1 MGSNPTSPTGRND
14 LEQKT
19 KRMVDFN
26 KNSSTE
32 LVKRPDSDLETFS
45 RSFRSLQNS
54 EVMGVFWH
62 VCRRLSILFNKGMD
76 WTFAKEFDEEINSLK
91 TSGHPDKARKMMIQ
105 KEAASKP
112 RKQKALIGVGLLAGS
127 IYYFGLIALVLP
139 LVLLLL
145 YAALSGSLPEAV
157 AKVEK
162 TYDTEGMEPFS
173 LNEARTAEEAQECL
187 RRALVAEGISIRSF
201 RPPVRYDW
209 GWEIPV
215 ILKKGTPSDVMAK
228 ADRLETLMMLQRD
241 GMLVSSATFRAEV
254 IIRLIQSDPF
264 LGMEEFAYAE
274 PLSRSIN
281 KKYVAV
287 QRMDG
292 KNLELSLLRSHAV
305 IIAGPG
311 GGKSMFM
318 RTLADITTSSRDC
331 VTWDID
337 PGGNGLEVFGDAID
351 RRGRTKAEIEQMFT
365 DAIAFAKRRAKL
377 LTKLGMGDNW
387 QPSKKHPAIVIFVD
401 EFIQL
406 DKRAK
411 ELAIDLIRIGR
422 KAAISVVLAAQ
433 QATRDTL
440 GAAIAD
446 SVSLKIMFASRHAD
460 VPLVF
465 GEGSLGQG
473 WRPDRLHPATGDDP
487 EDAGKCYI
495 MGGGSREPYLY
506 KAFPM
511 SPAEAIRRGKERASE
526 GMTKIDSDTTGESF
540 ENSLLKAIINVF
552 VESEQEWLPTS
563 SISKDLKNYG
573 YNLTVRQ
580 IHETLGELGRESQ
593 AWEDSKYKV
602 AGYSRDSIEMR
613 LE

>member
-1 MGSNPTSPTGRND
+1 M
-14 LEQKT
+14 
-19 KRMVDFN
+19 DFN

-32 LVKRPDSDLETFS
+32 LVKRPDSDLEVSS
-45 RSFRSLQNS
+45 RSFRSPGKND
-54 EVMGVFWH
+54 VMGVFSH
-62 VCRRLSILFNKGMD
+62 AIRRITR
-76 WTFAKEFDEEINSLK
+76 WTNAASFWIFAKEFDESIEKLRIDGQS
-91 TSGHPDKARKMMIQ
+91 DKARKLIAE
-105 KEAASKP
+105 KNKISEP
-112 RKQKALIGVGLLAGS
+112 RKKKALFVVALIVAA
-127 IYYFGLIALVLP
+127 IVYFGLPAILALLGLVLVVG
-139 LVLLLL
+139 LVPEQSETMTEQNEDI
-145 YAALSGSLPEAV
+145 APEPGSTETFSISQ
-157 AKVEK
+157 AKN
-162 TYDTEGMEPFS
+162 G
-173 LNEARTAEEAQECL
+173 EEATECL
-187 RRALVAEGISIRSF
+187 RRALIAEGISPRTF
-201 RPPVRYDW
+201 RPPVRYNW

-215 ILKKGTPSDVMAK
+215 ILKKGTPADVMAK
-228 ADRLETLMMLQRD
+228 ADRLETLMMLPRD

-254 IIRLIQSDPF
+254 IIRLVQSDPF
-264 LGMEEFAYAE
+264 LDMDGFKYAE

-281 KKYVAV
+281 KKYVVA

-292 KNLELSLLRSHAV
+292 KELELSLLRSHAV

-351 RRGRTKAEIEQMFT
+351 RRGRTKQEIELMFT

-387 QPSKKHPAIVIFVD
+387 QPTKEHPALVIFID

-406 DKRAK
+406 DKKAK
-411 ELAIDLIRIGR
+411 ELAVDLIRIGR
-422 KAAISVVLAAQ
+422 KAAISVILAAQ

-465 GEGSLGQG
+465 GEGALSQG
-473 WRPDRLHPATGDDP
+473 WRPDRLHPATGEDP

-511 SPAEAIRRGKERASE
+511 DPSEAIKRGAERVRE
-526 GMTKIDSDTTGESF
+526 GMTKLDSDTTGQTF
-540 ENSLLKAIINVF
+540 ENSLLQAIADLF
-552 VESEQEWLPTS
+552 SEYEQDWLPS
-563 SISKDLKNYG
+563 SQLSKDLKSYG

-580 IHETLGELGRESQ
+580 LHESLGETGRESRT
-593 AWEDSKYKV
+593 WEDSKYKV

>member
-1 MGSNPTSPTGRND
+1 MNAA
-14 LEQKT
+14 
-19 KRMVDFN
+19 
-26 KNSSTE
+26 
-32 LVKRPDSDLETFS
+32 
-45 RSFRSLQNS
+45 SF
-54 EVMGVFWH
+54 W
-62 VCRRLSILFNKGMD
+62 I
-76 WTFAKEFDEEINSLK
+76 FAKEFDESIEKLRIDGQS
-91 TSGHPDKARKMMIQ
+91 DKARKLIAE
-105 KEAASKP
+105 KNKVAEP
-112 RKQKALIGVGLLAGS
+112 RKKKAIFAVALAVAA
-127 IYYFGLIALVLP
+127 IVYFGLPAILALLGLVLVVG
-139 LVLLLL
+139 LVPEQ
-145 YAALSGSLPEAV
+145 SETMTEQNEDIVPEPGSTETFSISQ
-157 AKVEK
+157 AKN
-162 TYDTEGMEPFS
+162 G
-173 LNEARTAEEAQECL
+173 EEATECL
-187 RRALVAEGISIRSF
+187 RRALIAEGISPRTF
-201 RPPVRYDW
+201 RPPVRYNW

-215 ILKKGTPSDVMAK
+215 ILKKGTPADVMAK
-228 ADRLETLMMLQRD
+228 ADRLETLMMLPRD

-254 IIRLIQSDPF
+254 IIRLVQSDPF
-264 LGMEEFAYAE
+264 IDMDGFKYAE

-281 KKYVAV
+281 KKYVVA

-292 KNLELSLLRSHAV
+292 KELELSLLRSHAV

-351 RRGRTKAEIEQMFT
+351 RRGRTKQEIELMFT

-387 QPSKKHPAIVIFVD
+387 QPTKEHPALVIFID

-406 DKRAK
+406 DKKAK
-411 ELAIDLIRIGR
+411 ELAVDLIRIGR
-422 KAAISVVLAAQ
+422 KAAISVILAAQ

-465 GEGSLGQG
+465 GEGALSQG
-473 WRPDRLHPATGDDP
+473 WRPDRLHPATGEDP

-511 SPAEAIRRGKERASE
+511 DPSEAIKRGAERVRE
-526 GMTKIDSDTTGESF
+526 GMTKLDSDTTGQTF
-540 ENSLLKAIINVF
+540 ENSLLRAIADLF
-552 VESEQEWLPTS
+552 SEYEQDWLPS
-563 SISKDLKNYG
+563 SQLSKDLKSYG

-580 IHETLGELGRESQ
+580 LHESLGETGRESRT
-593 AWEDSKYKV
+593 WEDSKYKV

>member
-1 MGSNPTSPTGRND
+1 
-14 LEQKT
+14 
-19 KRMVDFN
+19 MVDFN
-26 KNSSTE
+26 KHSTE
-32 LVKRPDSDLETFS
+32 LVKRPDLDLDISS
-45 RSFRSLQNS
+45 RSFRSFKKS
-54 EVMGVFWH
+54 EVAGVFWH
-62 VCRRLSILFNKGMD
+62 VCRNSSDLFNKLLSWAM
-76 WTFAKEFDEEINSLK
+76 AKEFNEEINQLK
-91 TSGHPDKARKMMIQ
+91 SDGHPDKARKLMIQ
-105 KEAASKP
+105 REAASKP
-112 RKQKALIGVGLLAGS
+112 RKQKILLCLGVIAGT
-127 IYYFGLIALVLP
+127 IAYFGLPALLILAAILLGYLVLSGGVTTP
-139 LVLLLL
+139 LTK
-145 YAALSGSLPEAV
+145 E
-157 AKVEK
+157 EK
-162 TYDTEGMEPFS
+162 TYDTDSMEPFS
-173 LNEARTAEEAQECL
+173 INEARTTEEAEECL
-187 RRALVAEGISIRSF
+187 RRALVAEGISVRTF
-201 RPPVRYDW
+201 RPPVRYNW

-215 ILKKGTPSDVMAK
+215 ILKKGTPADVMAK
-228 ADRLETLMMLQRD
+228 ADRLETLMMLPRD

-254 IIRLIQSDPF
+254 IIRLVQSDPF
-264 LGMEEFAYAE
+264 LGMDEFMYSE

-281 KKYVAV
+281 KRYVVA

-292 KNLELSLLRSHAV
+292 KELDLSLLRSHAV

-318 RTLADITTSSRDC
+318 RTLADITTSARDC

-337 PGGNGLEVFGDAID
+337 PGGNGLEVFGDAIA

-365 DAIAFAKRRAKL
+365 DAIVYAKRRAKL

-387 QPSKKHPAIVIFVD
+387 HPTKEHPALVIFVD

-465 GEGSLGQG
+465 GEGALAQG
-473 WRPDRLHPATGDDP
+473 WRPDRLHPATGEDP

-511 SPAEAIRRGKERASE
+511 SPSEAIKRGKERTAE
-526 GMTKIDSDTTGESF
+526 GMPQMDEDTLMNK
-540 ENSLLKAIINVF
+540 ENSLFRAILNIFDEEN
-552 VESEQEWLPTS
+552 EPWLPS
-563 SISKDLKNYG
+563 SLLVKNLKSYG
-573 YNLTVRQ
+573 HSLTAKQ
-580 IHETLGELGRESQ
+580 LHDTLGEQGKESQ
-593 AWEDSKYKV
+593 VWDDSKYKV
-602 AGYSRDSIEMR
+602 AGYTRDSIEMR
-613 LE
+613 IE

>member
-1 MGSNPTSPTGRND
+1 M
-14 LEQKT
+14 
-19 KRMVDFN
+19 DFN

-32 LVKRPDSDLETFS
+32 LVKRPDSDLEVSS
-45 RSFRSLQNS
+45 RSFRSPGKND
-54 EVMGVFWH
+54 VMGVFSH
-62 VCRRLSILFNKGMD
+62 AIRRITRWMNAASFWI
-76 WTFAKEFDEEINSLK
+76 FAKEFDESIEKLRIDGQS
-91 TSGHPDKARKMMIQ
+91 DKARKLIAE
-105 KEAASKP
+105 KNKVAEP
-112 RKQKALIGVGLLAGS
+112 RKKKALFAVALVVAAIV
-127 IYYFGLIALVLP
+127 YFGLPAIVALLGLVLIVG
-139 LVLLLL
+139 LVPEQSETMIEQNEDI
-145 YAALSGSLPEAV
+145 APEPGSTETFSISQ
-157 AKVEK
+157 AKN
-162 TYDTEGMEPFS
+162 G
-173 LNEARTAEEAQECL
+173 EEATECL
-187 RRALVAEGISIRSF
+187 RRALIAEGISPRTFRS
-201 RPPVRYDW
+201 PVRYNW

-215 ILKKGTPSDVMAK
+215 ILKKGTPADVMAK
-228 ADRLETLMMLQRD
+228 ADRLETLMMLPRD

-254 IIRLIQSDPF
+254 IIRLVQSDPF
-264 LGMEEFAYAE
+264 LDMDGFKYAE

-281 KKYVAV
+281 KKYVVA

-292 KNLELSLLRSHAV
+292 KELELSLLRSHAV

-351 RRGRTKAEIEQMFT
+351 RRGRTKQEIELMFT

-387 QPSKKHPAIVIFVD
+387 QPTKEHPALVIFID

-406 DKRAK
+406 DKKAK
-411 ELAIDLIRIGR
+411 ELAVDLIRIGR
-422 KAAISVVLAAQ
+422 KAAISVILAAQ

-465 GEGSLGQG
+465 GEGALSQG
-473 WRPDRLHPATGDDP
+473 WRPDRLHPATGEDP

-511 SPAEAIRRGKERASE
+511 DPSEAIKRGVERVRE
-526 GMTKIDSDTTGESF
+526 GMTKLDSDTTGQTF
-540 ENSLLKAIINVF
+540 ENSLLRAIADLF
-552 VESEQEWLPTS
+552 SEYEQDWLPS
-563 SISKDLKNYG
+563 SQLSKDLKSYG

-580 IHETLGELGRESQ
+580 LHESLGETGRESRT
-593 AWEDSKYKV
+593 WEDSKYKV

>member
-1 MGSNPTSPTGRND
+1 MNAA
-14 LEQKT
+14 
-19 KRMVDFN
+19 
-26 KNSSTE
+26 
-32 LVKRPDSDLETFS
+32 
-45 RSFRSLQNS
+45 SF
-54 EVMGVFWH
+54 W
-62 VCRRLSILFNKGMD
+62 I
-76 WTFAKEFDEEINSLK
+76 FAKEFDESIEKLRIDGQS
-91 TSGHPDKARKMMIQ
+91 DKARKLIAE
-105 KEAASKP
+105 KNKVAEP
-112 RKQKALIGVGLLAGS
+112 RKKKAIFAVALAVAA
-127 IYYFGLIALVLP
+127 IVYFGLPAILALLGLVLVVG
-139 LVLLLL
+139 LVPEQ
-145 YAALSGSLPEAV
+145 SETMTEQNEDIVPEPGSTETFSISQ
-157 AKVEK
+157 AKN
-162 TYDTEGMEPFS
+162 G
-173 LNEARTAEEAQECL
+173 EEATECL
-187 RRALVAEGISIRSF
+187 RRALIAEGISPRTF
-201 RPPVRYDW
+201 RPPVRYNW

-215 ILKKGTPSDVMAK
+215 ILKKGTPADVMAK
-228 ADRLETLMMLQRD
+228 ADRLETLMMLPRD

-254 IIRLIQSDPF
+254 IIRLVQSDPF
-264 LGMEEFAYAE
+264 LDMDGFKYAE

-281 KKYVAV
+281 KKYVVA

-292 KNLELSLLRSHAV
+292 KELELSLLRSHAV

-351 RRGRTKAEIEQMFT
+351 RRGRTKQEIELMFT

-387 QPSKKHPAIVIFVD
+387 QPTKEHPALVIFID

-406 DKRAK
+406 DKKAK
-411 ELAIDLIRIGR
+411 ELAVDLIRIGR
-422 KAAISVVLAAQ
+422 KAAISVILAAQ

-465 GEGSLGQG
+465 GEGALSQG
-473 WRPDRLHPATGDDP
+473 WRPDRLHPATGEDP

-511 SPAEAIRRGKERASE
+511 DPSEAIKRGVERVRE
-526 GMTKIDSDTTGESF
+526 GMTKLDSDTTGQTF
-540 ENSLLKAIINVF
+540 ENSLLRAIADLF
-552 VESEQEWLPTS
+552 SEYEQDWLPS
-563 SISKDLKNYG
+563 SQLSKDLKSYG

-580 IHETLGELGRESQ
+580 LHESLGETGRESRT
-593 AWEDSKYKV
+593 WEDSKYKV

>member
-1 MGSNPTSPTGRND
+1 MNAA
-14 LEQKT
+14 
-19 KRMVDFN
+19 
-26 KNSSTE
+26 
-32 LVKRPDSDLETFS
+32 
-45 RSFRSLQNS
+45 SF
-54 EVMGVFWH
+54 W
-62 VCRRLSILFNKGMD
+62 I
-76 WTFAKEFDEEINSLK
+76 FAKEFDESIEKLRIDGQS
-91 TSGHPDKARKMMIQ
+91 DKARKLIAE
-105 KEAASKP
+105 KNKVADP
-112 RKQKALIGVGLLAGS
+112 RKKKALFAVALAVAA
-127 IYYFGLIALVLP
+127 IVYFGLPAILALLGLVLVVG
-139 LVLLLL
+139 LVPEQSETMIEQNEDI
-145 YAALSGSLPEAV
+145 APEPGSTETFSISQ
-157 AKVEK
+157 AKN
-162 TYDTEGMEPFS
+162 G
-173 LNEARTAEEAQECL
+173 EEATECL
-187 RRALVAEGISIRSF
+187 RRALIAEGISPRTF
-201 RPPVRYDW
+201 RPPVRYNW

-215 ILKKGTPSDVMAK
+215 ILKKGTPADVMAK
-228 ADRLETLMMLQRD
+228 ADRLETLMMLPRD

-254 IIRLIQSDPF
+254 IIRLVQSDPF
-264 LGMEEFAYAE
+264 LDMDGFKYAE

-281 KKYVAV
+281 KKYVVA

-292 KNLELSLLRSHAV
+292 KELELSLLRSHAV

-351 RRGRTKAEIEQMFT
+351 RRGRTKQEIELMFT

-387 QPSKKHPAIVIFVD
+387 QPSKDHPALVIFVD

-406 DKRAK
+406 DKKAK
-411 ELAIDLIRIGR
+411 ELAVDLIRIGR
-422 KAAISVVLAAQ
+422 KAAISVILAAQ

-465 GEGSLGQG
+465 GEGALSQG
-473 WRPDRLHPATGDDP
+473 WRPDRLHPATGEDP

-511 SPAEAIRRGKERASE
+511 DPSEAIKRGVERARE
-526 GMTKIDSDTTGESF
+526 GMTKLDSDTTGQTF
-540 ENSLLKAIINVF
+540 ENSLLRAIADLF
-552 VESEQEWLPTS
+552 SEYEQDWLPS
-563 SISKDLKNYG
+563 SQLSKDLKSYG

-580 IHETLGELGRESQ
+580 LHESLGETGRESRT
-593 AWEDSKYKV
+593 WEDSKYKV
-602 AGYSRDSIEMR
+602 AGYSRDSIETR

>member
-1 MGSNPTSPTGRND
+1 MNAA
-14 LEQKT
+14 
-19 KRMVDFN
+19 
-26 KNSSTE
+26 
-32 LVKRPDSDLETFS
+32 
-45 RSFRSLQNS
+45 SF
-54 EVMGVFWH
+54 W
-62 VCRRLSILFNKGMD
+62 I
-76 WTFAKEFDEEINSLK
+76 FAKEFDESIEKLRIDGQS
-91 TSGHPDKARKMMIQ
+91 DKARKLIAE
-105 KEAASKP
+105 KNKVAEP
-112 RKQKALIGVGLLAGS
+112 RKKKAIFAVALAVAA
-127 IYYFGLIALVLP
+127 IVYFGLPAILALLGLVLVVG
-139 LVLLLL
+139 LVPEQSETMIEQNEDI
-145 YAALSGSLPEAV
+145 APEPGSTETFSISQ
-157 AKVEK
+157 AKN
-162 TYDTEGMEPFS
+162 G
-173 LNEARTAEEAQECL
+173 EEATECL
-187 RRALVAEGISIRSF
+187 RRALIAEGISPRTF
-201 RPPVRYDW
+201 RPPVRYNW

-215 ILKKGTPSDVMAK
+215 ILKKGTPADVMAK
-228 ADRLETLMMLQRD
+228 ADRLETLMMLPRD

-254 IIRLIQSDPF
+254 IIRLVQSDPF
-264 LGMEEFAYAE
+264 LDMDGFKYAE

-281 KKYVAV
+281 KKYVVA

-292 KNLELSLLRSHAV
+292 KELKLSLLRSHAV

-351 RRGRTKAEIEQMFT
+351 RRGRTKQEIELMFT

-387 QPSKKHPAIVIFVD
+387 QPSKDHPALVIFVD

-406 DKRAK
+406 DKKAK
-411 ELAIDLIRIGR
+411 ELAVDLIRIGR
-422 KAAISVVLAAQ
+422 KAAISVILAAQ

-465 GEGSLGQG
+465 GEGALSQG
-473 WRPDRLHPATGDDP
+473 WRPDRLHPATGEDP

-511 SPAEAIRRGKERASE
+511 DPSEAIKRGVERARE
-526 GMTKIDSDTTGESF
+526 GMTKLDSDTTGQTF
-540 ENSLLKAIINVF
+540 ENSLLRAIADLF
-552 VESEQEWLPTS
+552 SEYEQDWLPS
-563 SISKDLKNYG
+563 SQLSKDLKSYG

-580 IHETLGELGRESQ
+580 LHESLGETGRESRT
-593 AWEDSKYKV
+593 WEDSKYKV
-602 AGYSRDSIEMR
+602 AGYSRDSIETR